1 MQNFHSSLSGSQ
13 EIRCKTSP
21 HFFGDTLQFFLKI
34 SEKHWI
40 ILSQKKFFLL
50 EVFLITEK
58 CWQKQKQVLNNHSST
73 TYFKTE
79 INIFVK
85 YPFIVCK
92 YYILQFLKAQKLSVN
107 QVPKFYHY
115 FLVRQRG
122 LMWFCKD
129 PSSPSSSNSSAEQS
143 E

>member
-1 MQNFHSSLSGSQ
+1 MLIDF
-13 EIRCKTSP
+13 
-21 HFFGDTLQFFLKI
+21 DTIKI
-34 SEKHWI
+34 NLVFPENIWETLDNI
-40 ILSQKKFFLL
+40 EPKKVFLL

-107 QVPKFYHY
+107 
-115 FLVRQRG
+115 
-122 LMWFCKD
+122 
-129 PSSPSSSNSSAEQS
+129 
-143 E
+143 